1 MRLLKNGRHGG
12 VLMPKKATKSP
23 ATGAARAGAV
33 KARRP
38 ATTQK
43 QGAIEANYWLDDF
56 LPYQLYR
63 VTNKLNAR
71 LLKRL
76 KKMRINA
83 SQWRVLS
90 VLRAYGAMSI
100 GRIVETTL
108 MEQPTTSRVVA
119 QLERLG
125 HVQRRPS
132 ERDSRV
138 AEISITAAGL
148 EAFEGIVSAA
158 LKHQSLAFE
167 NTSAKEIA
175 LLVDILQRVENNIA
189 PED

>member
-1 MRLLKNGRHGG
+1 
-12 VLMPKKATKSP
+12 MPKKATKSS
-23 ATGAARAGAV
+23 ATGTARAGAA
-33 KARRP
+33 KARRS
-38 ATTQK
+38 AATQK
-43 QGAIEANYWLDDF
+43 PAAIEANYWLDDF

-138 AEISITAAGL
+138 AEISMTAAGV
-148 EAFEGIVSAA
+148 EAFEGIVPAA

-175 LLVDILQRVENNIA
+175 LLVDILQRIEHNIA